1 MSQENCAF
9 EHRSGND
16 GSSDAF
22 LANAS
27 TRDSIF
33 NLYLFDIR
41 MYTQLT
47 MSGTPSGGT
56 TVGSK
61 VTGTTSGATGFIH
74 AASGTGI
81 SLVTVSGSF
90 NTGEKLIS
98 SSSTETDE
106 ILKTLVT
113 QT

>member
-1 MSQENCAF
+1 MMVLVTT
-9 EHRSGND
+9 
-16 GSSDAF
+16 F

-74 AASGTGI
+74 CIWYWYLTNYG
-81 SLVTVSGSF
+81 
-90 NTGEKLIS
+90 
-98 SSSTETDE
+98 
-106 ILKTLVT
+106 
-113 QT
+113 